1 MINQKMLEWEIMVL
15 KYLLHQWIETI
26 NHSFFSFVSEKNLT
40 VCVPNIKL
48 FFQRAIVYEKE
59 VDVCYI
65 NQMTLW
71 ETAWF
76 MA

>member
-48 FFQRAIVYEKE
+48 FFQ
-59 VDVCYI
+59 
-65 NQMTLW
+65 
-71 ETAWF
+71 
-76 MA
+76 